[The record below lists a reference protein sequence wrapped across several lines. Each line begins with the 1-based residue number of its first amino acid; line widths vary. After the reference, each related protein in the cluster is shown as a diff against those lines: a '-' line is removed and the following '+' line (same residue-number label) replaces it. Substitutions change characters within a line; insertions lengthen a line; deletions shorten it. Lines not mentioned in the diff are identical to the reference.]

1 MYDRR
6 RYSLFQDCYH
16 GDYFGYLDETG
27 YQRAVRVYIH
37 CLTATMYH
45 NGTVLVNDKTV
56 SLPHQESTILKVSS
70 STDGA
75 GVELQ
80 THHGVV
86 VSVKSDGT
94 IVTTI
99 AKKFAGKVCGLCG
112 NMNDD
117 GPDDFK
123 TRHHIPAK
131 SVEVRLFLVMTL

>member
-1 MYDRR
+1 MY
-6 RYSLFQDCYH
+6 L
-16 GDYFGYLDETG
+16 
-27 YQRAVRVYIH
+27 
-37 CLTATMYH
+37 

-75 GVELQ
+75 GVQLQ

-112 NMNDD
+112 NMNND

-131 SVEVRLFLVMTL
+131 SVERFTPPPSPRKKQLCFILQVSSVDSAFLILDDYLPFCRNM

>member
-1 MYDRR
+1 
-6 RYSLFQDCYH
+6 
-16 GDYFGYLDETG
+16 
-27 YQRAVRVYIH
+27 
-37 CLTATMYH
+37 MYH
-45 NGTVLVNDKTV
+45 NDTVLVNDKTV
-56 SLPHQESTILKVSS
+56 RLPHQESTILKASS

-75 GVELQ
+75 SVQLQ

-99 AKKFAGKVCGLCG
+99 ARKFVGNVCGLCG
-112 NMNDD
+112 NMNNG

-131 SVEVRLFLVMTL
+131 SVQNASVIVGTPEPA